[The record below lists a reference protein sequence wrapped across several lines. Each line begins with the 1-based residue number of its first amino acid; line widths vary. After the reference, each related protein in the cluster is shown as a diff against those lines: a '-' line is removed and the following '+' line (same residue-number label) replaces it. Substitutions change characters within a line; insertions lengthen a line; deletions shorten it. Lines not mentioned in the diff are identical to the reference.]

1 MGISLQEHSL
11 DLDQL
16 LGPGPYKEHYRKD
29 MILWGE
35 TRRQQDPGFF
45 CRLAIQG
52 AKQPVWVR
60 SYDIT
65 ALNWWIIS

>member
-1 MGISLQEHSL
+1 MVISLQEHSL

-65 ALNWWIIS
+65 ALNW